1 MRTIALAAEAL
12 LQNQGDNEFLQNSAP
27 ILVRKLRIKIAGCV
41 KSACSAE
48 AFVNVWI
55 AGGTPEFGTDSYRQF
70 SGPPLAWNDWTN
82 FQHPNPL
89 SLPISLGGAL
99 PGCLFTTIIKAS
111 GNLSPWTFSEV
122 SEIDYGT
129 GIFVA
134 PTNFIVLHY
143 DVQTPVLGGSTAIPV
158 DLEIGAVLMYEP
170 V

>member
-12 LQNQGDNEFLQNSAP
+12 LQNQGDNEFLQNSDP
-27 ILVRKLRIKIAGCV
+27 ILIRGLRITIAGCV
-41 KSACSAE
+41 KSPCSAE

-55 AGGTPEFGTDSYRQF
+55 AGGTPIFGSDSYQQF
-70 SGPPLAWNDWTN
+70 SGPPPAWNDWTN

-89 SLPISLGGAL
+89 GLPVNLGGAL
-99 PGCLFTTIIKAS
+99 PGCLFTTILKES
-111 GNLSPWTFSEV
+111 GTTSPWTFSKA
-122 SEIDYGT
+122 SEIDYGA

-143 DVQTPVLGGSTAIPV
+143 DVQAPVLGGSTAIPV
-158 DLEIGAVLMYEP
+158 DLEIGAVLMYDP